1 MAAVVIAFSRQKFP
15 LGEIVITANAQNRL
29 DHVEIEQG
37 LTRHARGDWGDVCT
51 EDARSNAE
59 ALEHGSRLMSVY
71 GTGEDRFWII
81 TEWDRSVT
89 TILLPLDY

>member
-37 LTRHARGDWGDVCT
+37 LTRHAR
-51 EDARSNAE
+51 R
-59 ALEHGSRLMSVY
+59 
-71 GTGEDRFWII
+71 
-81 TEWDRSVT
+81 
-89 TILLPLDY
+89 